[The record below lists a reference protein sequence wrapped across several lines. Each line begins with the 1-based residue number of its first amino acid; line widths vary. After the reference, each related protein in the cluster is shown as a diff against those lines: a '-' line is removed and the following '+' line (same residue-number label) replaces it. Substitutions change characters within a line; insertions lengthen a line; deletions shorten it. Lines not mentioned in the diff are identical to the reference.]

1 MLEEQS
7 GLNRQGL
14 QNLRVLTGGRHQH
27 QEVHQALQ
35 VLDTEEESMFKSTG
49 KGSYLAI
56 DESVGNYKADDDDT
70 SDSEEETDQIFF
82 SLEQQNLTE
91 DDALVFLADW
101 QGKRRSWKEN
111 KQLKAARKKD
121 RRHFEDRGSRPSRP
135 ANKRRLSIEELKKVT
150 KCANCQQKGHW
161 REECPHPP
169 RPRGSSSSFG
179 HGSDEGHEGKGKGGS
194 SAFVFLGLPSASSGH
209 FSHFGVGSWH
219 VNLAEI
225 YNSNAKDEVTA
236 WLALPAGEVI
246 VDPGASQDLI
256 GLPAFERLK
265 GKLAALGLRPV
276 ILKETPSSASGI
288 GGKARPLFSA
298 LTPCSLG
305 GFPGVVKLTVLE
317 EDIPNLLSIGL
328 LEMAKSVIDTESNV
342 IHFKAFG
349 SSAPLKRMMPATGCL
364 TFVPGKGVRFQFRTS
379 WQRNLTSLQEPST

>member
-1 MLEEQS
+1 M
-7 GLNRQGL
+7 
-14 QNLRVLTGGRHQH
+14 
-27 QEVHQALQ
+27 
-35 VLDTEEESMFKSTG
+35 
-49 KGSYLAI
+49 
-56 DESVGNYKADDDDT
+56 
-70 SDSEEETDQIFF
+70 
-82 SLEQQNLTE
+82 
-91 DDALVFLADW
+91 
-101 QGKRRSWKEN
+101 
-111 KQLKAARKKD
+111 
-121 RRHFEDRGSRPSRP
+121 
-135 ANKRRLSIEELKKVT
+135 
-150 KCANCQQKGHW
+150 
-161 REECPHPP
+161 
-169 RPRGSSSSFG
+169 
-179 HGSDEGHEGKGKGGS
+179 
-194 SAFVFLGLPSASSGH
+194 
-209 FSHFGVGSWH
+209 
-219 VNLAEI
+219 
-225 YNSNAKDEVTA
+225 TA